1 MVTIGQSPRIDVTS
15 DIKDI
20 LGPDIE
26 IIECGALDGLT
37 FDDIKE
43 LEPKKREYILVTR
56 MRDGTQVKVSRK
68 KIIQK
73 IQSCIEKI
81 ENYVDIIMILCTGDL
96 PGLNS
101 KKLLIK
107 PSVLL
112 YNIVVSLLPK
122 GKLGILIPS
131 PDQVKEAEN
140 KWRKSG
146 LELVIKTFPPY
157 VDENVEKIANEF
169 RKEKVDMIV
178 LDCIGYGRKISEV
191 IKKITKKPVFLPR
204 TLLAR
209 ILRELIE

>member
-1 MVTIGQSPRIDVTS
+1 MVTIGQSPRTDVTS

-37 FDDIKE
+37 LDDIKE
-43 LEPKKREYILVTR
+43 LEPEKREYILVTR
-56 MRDGTQVKVSRK
+56 MHDGTQVKVSRK

-81 ENYVDIIMILCTGDL
+81 EDYVDIVMILCTGDL
-96 PGLNS
+96 PRLNS

-107 PSVLL
+107 PSVFL

-157 VDENVEKIANEF
+157 VEENVEKIANEF

-191 IKKITKKPVFLPR
+191 IKKITKRPVFLPR